1 VAVSIR
7 NRPEAVPVGLLLS
20 AVGGFLDAY
29 TFVGHGGVFANAQT
43 GNVVLLGVG
52 LVSGRVGDALR
63 HLPPLVAFLVGL
75 GVAESLARLP
85 RRPPTPTALRRPT
98 RVVLGVE
105 ALVLALC
112 AAIPLPDVVVTVA
125 VAFVVALQVSTF
137 KKVGDVP
144 YNATVTTG
152 NLRSLVAEIARVVG
166 DRSPDAGRRAAV
178 LGAIVVSFAGGA
190 AAGAALTLATGRLA
204 AFAAAGAIVVVTVAI
219 VVETRRREQEH
230 PGAGPDDEA

>member
-52 LVSGRVGDALR
+52 LVSGEVGDALR

-75 GVAESLARLP
+75 GVAESLARP
-85 RRPPTPTALRRPT
+85 WARRALKRPT

-105 ALVLALC
+105 AVVLALC
-112 AAIPLPDVVVTVA
+112 AAIPLPDLVVTVA

-166 DRSPDAGRRAAV
+166 DRTPDAGRRAAV
-178 LGAIVVSFAGGA
+178 LGGNVVSFAGGA

-230 PGAGPDDEA
+230 PGAEPDDEA

>member
-1 VAVSIR
+1 MAVSIR
-7 NRPEAVPVGLLLS
+7 SRPEIVPVGLLLS

-52 LVSGRVGDALR
+52 LVQGQAGQGLR
-63 HLPPLVAFLVGL
+63 HLPPLLSFLVGL
-75 GVAESLARLP
+75 GVAESLARP
-85 RRPPTPTALRRPT
+85 WARRTLRRPT

-105 ALVLALC
+105 AVVLVVCGAV
-112 AAIPLPDVVVTVA
+112 ALPDVVVTVA

-152 NLRSLVAEIARVVG
+152 NLRSLVAEIARWAG
-166 DRSPDAGRRAAV
+166 DRTPEAGRPAAV
-178 LGAIVVSFAGGA
+178 LAGIVAAFAAGA
-190 AAGAALTLATGRLA
+190 AAGAALTTAAGRAA
-204 AFAAAGAIVVVTVAI
+204 AFAAAAAILAVLVAI
-219 VVETRRREQEH
+219 VVETRRRERDD
-230 PGAGPDDEA
+230 PGVRVDDET